1 MTFSRKL
8 ERAPLPE
15 PIVLEPEQ
23 PELPDIVADVV
34 VLVTVPAVADEDMLA
49 GQVDELVGV
58 SRIRE
63 VGLMPAPGSD
73 PELLDRLGRRPGVSF
88 VCRSDLTNPVELFLL
103 LRRAGSA
110 TRLVLTLE
118 GTHRLSASSVRN
130 YLRFHEQL
138 EERESEFTP
147 GPHESYRSA
156 AIARCVD
163 VASLATRLPPD
174 IRRMVRDRRRA
185 AAVTRVRILLGW
197 LPGPVKHALRPLAI
211 AAAAPREAA
220 TPQPAAADAKIVLAG
235 DGAVTAGTAA
245 TPAPT
250 VPVFLGTPRDQIELL
265 ADRAR
270 EFHPFPRVV
279 NLVLTN
285 LCNLSCVMCPY
296 HSPRYEKGEF
306 FKRAKYMSDAIFE
319 QVAREA
325 AAHRA
330 TLKLGQLEEVLIHPR
345 LIPWIE
351 QARDLGV
358 PSVHITTNG
367 TLLTP
372 DKSEALMKA
381 GLTTIY
387 VSLDA
392 ATPETYQ
399 TVRGWKGGL
408 EKVWENIDALIE
420 NRDRFAPETGIHT
433 SFILQPE
440 AAHERDAFVEMW
452 RERGIDGVI
461 VYQLSEHYNEGKTD
475 FKTKFFDPTP
485 PERRHACSSVW
496 EEIYVYPLGEVSMCC
511 NTMILVPR
519 HGVISMGNV
528 TKRPLEEIWLGAQYR
543 DLRRRLLLNDIAGDV
558 ACQDCDIWDSSE
570 TRVEERDGMRV
581 LMNPTSAI
589 YSFR

>member
-1 MTFSRKL
+1 
-8 ERAPLPE
+8 
-15 PIVLEPEQ
+15 V
-23 PELPDIVADVV
+23 
-34 VLVTVPAVADEDMLA
+34 
-49 GQVDELVGV
+49 
-58 SRIRE
+58 
-63 VGLMPAPGSD
+63 
-73 PELLDRLGRRPGVSF
+73 
-88 VCRSDLTNPVELFLL
+88 
-103 LRRAGSA
+103 
-110 TRLVLTLE
+110 
-118 GTHRLSASSVRN
+118 
-130 YLRFHEQL
+130 
-138 EERESEFTP
+138 
-147 GPHESYRSA
+147 
-156 AIARCVD
+156 
-163 VASLATRLPPD
+163 
-174 IRRMVRDRRRA
+174 
-185 AAVTRVRILLGW
+185 
-197 LPGPVKHALRPLAI
+197 
-211 AAAAPREAA
+211 AAAAPRESAS
-220 TPQPAAADAKIVLAG
+220 PPVVLAG
-235 DGAVTAGTAA
+235 DGAVTPGATS
-245 TPAPT
+245 TPAPNGSRI
-250 VPVFLGTPRDQIELL
+250 FLGTPRDQIELL
-265 ADRAR
+265 ADRAG

-296 HSPRYEKGEF
+296 HSPRYEKGDF

-319 QVAREA
+319 QVAREV
-325 AAHRA
+325 AAHGS

-351 QARDLGV
+351 HARDLGV

-420 NRDRFAPETGIHT
+420 NRDRHSPETQIRT

-440 AAHERDAFVEMW
+440 AVHERDAFVEMW

-475 FKTKFFDPTP
+475 FKTKYFDPTP

-496 EEIYVYPLGEVSMCC
+496 EEIYVYPQGEVSMCC

-519 HGVISMGNV
+519 HGVISMGSI
-528 TKRPLEEIWLGAQYR
+528 TERSLEEIWLGAQYR
-543 DLRRRLLLNDIAGDV
+543 GLRRRLLLNDIAGDL

-570 TRVEERDGMRV
+570 TRVEERDGMQI

-589 YSFR
+589 YNFR

>member
-1 MTFSRKL
+1 MNFSRRL
-8 ERAPLPE
+8 ERTPPPE

-23 PELPDIVADVV
+23 PEPADVV
-34 VLVTVPAVADEDMLA
+34 ADAIAVLVVPAVADEDVLVA
-49 GQVDELVGV
+49 QLEELVAV
-58 SRIRE
+58 RRVRAI
-63 VGLMPAPGSD
+63 GLAPAPGSS
-73 PELLDRLGRRPGVSF
+73 PALVRELGRRAGVSF
-88 VCRSDLTNPVELFLL
+88 VYPGDLTDPVTLFLVL
-103 LRRAGSA
+103 QRAGSA
-110 TRLVLTLE
+110 TRFVLVLE
-118 GTHRLSASSVRN
+118 GTHRVSASSIRN
-130 YLRFHEQL
+130 YLRFHEGL
-138 EERESEFTP
+138 EEDESEFAP

-156 AIARCVD
+156 PIARCLD
-163 VASLATRLPPD
+163 VESLRGRLPAD
-174 IRRMVRDRRRA
+174 VDRAVRDYRRA
-185 AAVTRVRILLGW
+185 AAVARARRLLRW
-197 LPGPVKHALRPLAI
+197 LPSPVKRALRPVAT
-211 AAAAPREAA
+211 AAVAPREA
-220 TPQPAAADAKIVLAG
+220 PARDVVLVG
-235 DGAVTAGTAA
+235 DGATTAGAVS
-245 TPAPT
+245 PAPT
-250 VPVFLGTPRDQIELL
+250 LPVFIGTPRDQIELL
-265 ADRAR
+265 SDRAG

-296 HSPRYEKGEF
+296 HSPRYEKGDF
-306 FKRAKYMSDAIFE
+306 FKHAKYMSDEIFE
-319 QVAREA
+319 QVAREV
-325 AAHRA
+325 AAHRS

-351 QARDLGV
+351 YARDVGV
-358 PSVHITTNG
+358 PSMHITTNG

-408 EKVWENIDALIE
+408 EKVWENIEALIE
-420 NRDRFAPETGIHT
+420 NRNRYAPETGIHT

-461 VYQLSEHYNEGKTD
+461 VYQLSEHYDEGKTD
-475 FKTKFFDPTP
+475 FETKYFDPTP

-543 DLRRRLLLNDIAGDV
+543 ELRRRLLLNDVAGDI
-558 ACQDCDIWDSSE
+558 ACADCDIWDSSE
-570 TRVEERDGMRV
+570 TRIEERDGMRV
-581 LMNPTSAI
+581 TMNPTSAI